1 MMTDHPHSI
10 TPVRGRSRRAL
21 ISGLGGLGLSL
32 AGTHLMP
39 SAAQAAQ
46 AGQCGGNP
54 GIETLLALVQGT
66 MIPNTLRA
74 VDPRWPANQ
83 NPHAPLIGFRY
94 PPGWQ
99 WINLPPATP
108 GVVLLS
114 PQQDA
119 LLTLGSA
126 QAWVYLP
133 LDQLIAVLMQEVF
146 ARYLQQPV
154 GQAICVHPIGR
165 TSNAARDFVA
175 AQNRTTLAAASVLAS
190 YEESW
195 VPNANFDL
203 APTVNTIA
211 TFGAVAGPAD
221 QFAALTESVFI
232 PILAQLNIGAPD
244 RLEDLFEEVWS
255 DEE

>member
-32 AGTHLMP
+32 AGAHLMP

-66 MIPNTLRA
+66 MIPNTLRT
-74 VDPRWPANQ
+74 VDARWPSYQ
-83 NPHAPLIGFRY
+83 NPNSPTIGFRY

-99 WINLPPATP
+99 WINLPPAAP

-119 LLTLGSA
+119 LLTMGSA

-133 LDQLIAVLMQEVF
+133 LDQLLAVLMQEVF
-146 ARYLQQPV
+146 ERYLQQPV
-154 GQAICVHPIGR
+154 GQNLCVHPIAR
-165 TSNAARDFVA
+165 TADAAWDFAA
-175 AQNRTTLAAASVLAS
+175 AQNRTTLAAASVSAAYTQS
-190 YEESW
+190 QA
-195 VPNANFDL
+195 PDANFNVV
-203 APTVNTIA
+203 PTINTIA
-211 TFGAVAGPAD
+211 TFSAVAGPAD
-221 QFAALTESVFI
+221 QFSALTESVFI
-232 PILAQLNIGAPD
+232 PIFAQLNLGAP
-244 RLEDLFEEVWS
+244 RRPEDVFEEEWG